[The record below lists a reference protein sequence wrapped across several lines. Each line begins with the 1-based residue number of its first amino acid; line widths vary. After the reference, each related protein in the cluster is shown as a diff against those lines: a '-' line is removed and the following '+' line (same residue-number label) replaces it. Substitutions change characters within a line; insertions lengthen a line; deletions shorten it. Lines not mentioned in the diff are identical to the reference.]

1 MNVLQIEEELLNTYG
16 VNLKELA
23 EIVIEQQSKYNS
35 FTMHEALVAINK
47 VLSKTEVSHVYLVAF
62 ELDRFAQ
69 AAYQYSKKGVIY
81 EDPLAATLAD
91 ILIDDDPLFGV
102 DETIAMSMSGLY
114 GSIATTNYGYLD
126 KTKPGVIGRLNDMGK
141 SKEMVTTMIDD
152 VVAATIAC
160 AEAYLSHNAD
170 THKEKNN
177 D

>member
-1 MNVLQIEEELLNTYG
+1 MNAQLIEEKLLDTYA
-16 VNLKELA
+16 VKLDELA
-23 EIVIEQQSKYNS
+23 EIVIDQQSKYNS
-35 FTMHEALVAINK
+35 FTLSEALKAIHK
-47 VLSKTEVSHVYLVAF
+47 VLNKTEVTHAYLVAF
-62 ELDRFAQ
+62 ELDGFAQ
-69 AAYQYSKKGVIY
+69 RANHDMKRGLTYGDAS
-81 EDPLAATLAD
+81 LSNLAD

-141 SKEMVTTMIDD
+141 SNKMVTTMIDD

-170 THKEKNN
+170 TKGEN
-177 D
+177 